1 MKNLLK
7 IAVLTPLFLVSVSCE
22 QDFLDR
28 KPLKVTLDDIEQ
40 GGIVGQ
46 VFGIYGMLRS
56 NEMSILPSMTMEYF
70 RDDDSMK
77 GSSLADGRDYEV
89 VADEFNYTK
98 DHWFTNSYWSKHF
111 EMIDQHDLVIDFG
124 GVQVSF
130 AVHIAGSTEFTG
142 KRAPYLRR
150 YTGGHP
156 GFRGNKHPLHQVAV
170 IELKPG
176 FDGAVSRKLRGV
188 HLHIPDRS
196 SD

>member
-7 IAVLTPLFLVSVSCE
+7 IAVLTPLLLVSVSCE

-40 GGIVGQ
+40 GGIIGQ

-56 NEMSILPSMTMEYF
+56 NEMSILPSLTMEYF

-98 DHWFTNSYWSKHF
+98 DHWFTNSYWSKHY
-111 EMIDQHDLVIDFG
+111 EMIN
-124 GVQVSF
+124 QVNNALKIVEDEGFTDENTQEKPSF
-130 AVHIAGSTEFTG
+130 SGRMRILTWPAAMATC
-142 KRAPYLRR
+142 P
-150 YTGGHP
+150 
-156 GFRGNKHPLHQVAV
+156 
-170 IELKPG
+170 
-176 FDGAVSRKLRGV
+176 
-188 HLHIPDRS
+188 
-196 SD
+196 